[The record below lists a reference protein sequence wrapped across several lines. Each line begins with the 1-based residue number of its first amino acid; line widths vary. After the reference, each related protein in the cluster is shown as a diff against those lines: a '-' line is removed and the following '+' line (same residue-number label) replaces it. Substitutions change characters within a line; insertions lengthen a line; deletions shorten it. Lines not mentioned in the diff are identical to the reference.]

1 MNLTEHA
8 DQEMMGVL
16 ATADKAFVSRATR
29 PIEERAK
36 TISRAA
42 QLLLERKGEL
52 AKLATLEMGRRCSN

>member
-1 MNLTEHA
+1 MNLAEHA

-16 ATADKAFVSRATR
+16 ATAGKAFVSWATR

-36 TISRAA
+36 AISRAA
-42 QLLLERKGEL
+42 QLLLERKSEL